1 MSDGFIVR
9 LERENFDKWRR
20 YVSTHLQYNLNG
32 FLGKAGNEAAAW
44 ISATYLHGKA
54 MKRITGTTIGH
65 FGVRWSKRY
74 KSFLLAPGFHIKG
87 NQNYLA
93 KYVGTKHEF
102 VRPGFE
108 AYFSRNNITPK
119 LEAVIQKTLEG
130 MK

>member
-1 MSDGFIVR
+1 MADGFTVR
-9 LERENFDKWRR
+9 IDKASYDEWQR
-20 YVSTHLQYNLNG
+20 YVSSHLQYRVNG
-32 FLGKAGNEAAAW
+32 ALGKEGDAAAKW
-44 ISATYLHGKA
+44 IAATYLHGKA
-54 MKRITGTTIGH
+54 MNRITGTTIGH